1 MNYKEIY
8 QNLIEDKFDQHHCD
22 IEETI
27 AYIAKNAVDIDE
39 QNPDF
44 KQARRH
50 LSSGEKNDI
59 IWKIITPF

>member
-1 MNYKEIY
+1 MNYKETY
-8 QNLIEDKFDQHHCD
+8 AEFVEEMFEQHHHD

-27 AYIAKNAVDIDE
+27 AYIAKNIATIDE
-39 QNPDF
+39 WKPDF

-50 LSSGEKNDI
+50 LTSGEKNDI